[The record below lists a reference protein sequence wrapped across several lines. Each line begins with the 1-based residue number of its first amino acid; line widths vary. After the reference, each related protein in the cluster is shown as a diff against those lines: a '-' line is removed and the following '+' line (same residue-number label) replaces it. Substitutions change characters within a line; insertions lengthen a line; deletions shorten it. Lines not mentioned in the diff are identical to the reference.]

1 MRRLSKY
8 VTTIALASTGI
19 GIAADTAQAA
29 ENNKVNVDVLN
40 IRATSSI
47 SGNIVG
53 KLYNGNPVN
62 VLENM
67 ANGWSKIN
75 HNGKIAYVK
84 TEFISTTH
92 IIKSRTY
99 RVNTNILNVRS
110 GAGTNFKTIGILS
123 RNQTLTILDSTKDWY
138 KIKFNGKDG
147 YVKGS
152 YLTANDSARPNNIQG
167 TTFKETV
174 NENNIYKTNVNVLNI
189 RSIPSTAG
197 NIVGKLYN
205 GNPVNVLENM
215 ANGWSKINHNGK
227 IAYVKTEFITINQPL
242 PNQILQPKK
251 SESIHPKGKAVV
263 NKYFDVLS
271 PLIEEEAARNGIS
284 EWTELL
290 KAITMQESTGNYIK
304 YPDVMQSSE
313 GTCGTIRCIS
323 DYKKSIEN
331 GVAIFK
337 KRVEAASRMFNGD
350 IRMGIQAYNY
360 GPNFLKKAKEWG
372 ANRVFTRAFA
382 KVFTIFERKLWL
394 WWRSFCMSNM
404 YYHVILIHKI

>member
-8 VTTIALASTGI
+8 ITTVALASTGV
-19 GIAADTAQAA
+19 GIAAGTVQAA

-47 SGNIVG
+47 SGSIAG
-53 KLYNGNPVN
+53 KLYNGNPVS

-92 IIKSRTY
+92 ITKARTY
-99 RVNTNILNVRS
+99 RVNINILNVRS
-110 GAGTNFKTIGILS
+110 GAGTNFKVMGILS
-123 RNQTLTILDSTKDWY
+123 KNQTITILDSTKDWY

-152 YLTANDSARPNNIQG
+152 YLTAEDSVRPDNIQR
-167 TTFKETV
+167 TTFKETA

-227 IAYVKTEFITINQPL
+227 IAYVKTEFITNNQPL
-242 PNQILQPKK
+242 QLKK
-251 SESIHPKGKAVV
+251 SESVHPKGKAVV

-271 PLIEEEAARNGIS
+271 PLIEEEAARNDIS
-284 EWTELL
+284 EWVELL

-313 GTCGTIRCIS
+313 GACGTIRCIS

-372 ANRVFTRAFA
+372 ATEYSQELSQRYSQYLRENYGFGGDPLYV
-382 KVFTIFERKLWL
+382 K
-394 WWRSFCMSNM
+394 
-404 YYHVILIHKI
+404 HVLSRYLNQ